1 MKLFDFFIYLIF
13 CLFLWGV
20 SFLPFGVIAVSGR
33 LLGRAYYAVD
43 RRRRKIIKANVSVV
57 FGEELNNKQRENLG
71 RRGCEYFAM
80 NIMDALKLN
89 KIVTPQNYHKYI
101 EITGQSTLR
110 ESIKSGKGIIG
121 LTGHF
126 GNFLLLRYLCYL
138 DLPPRGAIAR
148 KLDNSYLER
157 FFASIL
163 KKHDVITI
171 RPKGAIKRM
180 EQLLHQKAVALT
192 LADHKAGRSQKGRR
206 HGVVVPFFGIPSQTH
221 ITAPLLA
228 RRTGAI
234 IVPVFV
240 VRKGPG
246 RYRIEIN
253 RSFDVISTADEK
265 SDLERTAREI
275 NQIFE
280 DYIKKYPQEW
290 FWFHRRWKKVHG
302 LEDLYDTE
310 NPLEVINKIKATKSI
325 N

>member
-1 MKLFDFFIYLIF
+1 
-13 CLFLWGV
+13 
-20 SFLPFGVIAVSGR
+20 
-33 LLGRAYYAVD
+33 
-43 RRRRKIIKANVSVV
+43 
-57 FGEELNNKQRENLG
+57 
-71 RRGCEYFAM
+71 
-80 NIMDALKLN
+80 
-89 KIVTPQNYHKYI
+89 
-101 EITGQSTLR
+101 
-110 ESIKSGKGIIG
+110 
-121 LTGHF
+121 
-126 GNFLLLRYLCYL
+126 
-138 DLPPRGAIAR
+138 
-148 KLDNSYLER
+148 LER

-206 HGVVVPFFGIPSQTH
+206 HGVVVNFFGIPSQTH

-265 SDLERTAREI
+265 DDLERAARKI

-290 FWFHRRWKKVHG
+290 FWFHRRWKKIPG

-310 NPLEVINKIKATKSI
+310 NPLEVINKIKATKSM